1 MLEIGVPAMR
11 TISLSF
17 VVAGLS
23 VSIARQLIVLI
34 PVAYLLSRTGN
45 VNIVWFAIPISDILS
60 FILTM
65 FFFRKVNRTVIDHI
79 GEKESYIKYPIDNP
93 ILFFIMNI

>member
-60 FILTM
+60 FILTI

-79 GEKESYIKYPIDNP
+79 GE
-93 ILFFIMNI
+93 